1 MGSSVAAV
9 NQGTL
14 DVCHCRVS
22 LVVRE
27 KYHLTRKFWV
37 SKWLS
42 FAYFLVKVECH
53 FRFCKYFTVSY
64 IFLERMGIGKD
75 GCFIF
80 ELTLTRLVRPND
92 LSFLLSSPFSPHSVL
107 GLSNTPS
114 PTDSVLSIF
123 LIQASVSHILLDLV
137 PPSSFRSSAFGRVFL
152 TCSLILPF
160 LLF

>member
-1 MGSSVAAV
+1 MVILCV
-9 NQGTL
+9 
-14 DVCHCRVS
+14 
-22 LVVRE
+22 
-27 KYHLTRKFWV
+27 
-37 SKWLS
+37 
-42 FAYFLVKVECH
+42 FLVKVECH
-53 FRFCKYFTVSY
+53 FRFWKYFTVSY

-92 LSFLLSSPFSPHSVL
+92 LSFLLSSPFSRHSVL

-137 PPSSFRSSAFGRVFL
+137 SPSSFRSSAFGRVFFNLFFTIAFSSFLSISTVQRSLCPL
-152 TCSLILPF
+152 TSLFPPQSRSLHGV
-160 LLF
+160 